1 MQGGACK
8 GHEGAS
14 VSTLDHSPHC
24 SFFFFSLDIVI
35 FCFSNGNNLIIAIS
49 QLQTKIYSTCSS
61 EFLIFMDQTTSFL
74 PCPKIFC
81 LKTKCLWAKLL
92 IFSLF
97 IGFMAEGGFYGRALT
112 QRPKSITFLQ
122 HPHSG
127 PDTSP
132 FWQNHQKYM
141 FFAKCFCNTITLAR
155 ILPHSEKIIMI
166 FPD

>member
-1 MQGGACK
+1 MLLIKSIFLNSQNLGLQKSDDASYKMEGGACK

-14 VSTLDHSPHC
+14 VSTLDHSPYC
-24 SFFFFSLDIVI
+24 SFFSFFLGQYYI
-35 FCFSNGNNLIIAIS
+35 FFFKRQQSYHCNLPIADKYFLNALIRIS
-49 QLQTKIYSTCSS
+49 CCHRANYFFHPSY
-61 EFLIFMDQTTSFL
+61 
-74 PCPKIFC
+74 PKTFC
-81 LKTKCLWAKLL
+81 LKTKCFWAKLL

-132 FWQNHQKYM
+132 F
-141 FFAKCFCNTITLAR
+141 
-155 ILPHSEKIIMI
+155 
-166 FPD
+166 